1 MISLNVYLTAK
12 EGQEAELEA
21 AITDVW
27 LAAMIEQP
35 GFLRA
40 TLNAPFSDDELA
52 ALEASKPAYAYEC
65 VSYWRTEQERVDW
78 VARDIHQ
85 EVWPQVVERC
95 ADVSYTLFNCAATWS
110 ME

>member
-12 EGQEAELEA
+12 PGEA
-21 AITDVW
+21 AALERAIKDVW
-27 LAAMIEQP
+27 IAAMTQQP

-40 TLNAPFSDDELA
+40 TLNTPFSDDDLA
-52 ALEASKPAYAYEC
+52 ALEAMKPAHAYEM

-85 EVWPQVVERC
+85 EVWPQVIEHC
-95 ADVSYTLFNCAATWS
+95 ADVSYTLFNCDATWS
-110 ME
+110 M